1 MAGNKKTYY
10 AAVTGAMAP
19 SAGLPCRLYTTGS
32 NPFRVI
38 RATGAEDGK
47 VVGIIDAR
55 QSVPTG
61 VGVAIPLI
69 TERGTRFFG
78 NVSTT
83 VSLGQKLKINNA
95 KKFIPALTA
104 AVDFCAICVAPRT
117 NTGLTELE
125 FVPGGKV

>member
-1 MAGNKKTYY
+1 MAGNKKTYV

-19 SAGLPCRLYTTGS
+19 TAGVPCRLYTTGS
-32 NPFRVI
+32 NPYRVI
-38 RATGAEDGK
+38 RATGGEDGK
-47 VVGIIDAR
+47 VVGVIDGR
-55 QSVPTG
+55 QSAPTG
-61 VGVAIPLI
+61 VGMPVPLI
-69 TERGTRFFG
+69 TEQGARFFG

-83 VSLGQKLKINNA
+83 VTLGAKLKLNNA

-104 AVDFCAICVAPRT
+104 AVDYCARCVAPRT